1 MLGLQAKTAAISVV
15 ERIWS
20 ASGQD
25 INNLSVIFAGKTAN
39 VSVKPQSGRKGLI
52 ARINLPAIDESAVIE
67 VSLFNNIIGYV
78 LHELGHGLYTT
89 RVSENNFLGKLIDA
103 LEDSRVEAKIMDSE
117 IAGNAKALFEG
128 LINSIL
134 KKGTPDSTLKES
146 VPDLLAIEGRRLNGL
161 SLIVPSTIESSPFE
175 EPIIEA
181 LNELQ
186 FAANTADVVEI
197 ATVLMKALDIPESES
212 GGGGEGEGEKEKG
225 EGEGEGKGEG
235 EGEEDSEGE
244 GKEPDKSEPD
254 KSEGKPPKKSGGG
267 GGGTS
272 KKKTTEID
280 FAKEIEKSIKK
291 TTGDL
296 HSRLPARTKP
306 KIFKFNWS

>member
-1 MLGLQAKTAAISVV
+1 
-15 ERIWS
+15 
-20 ASGQD
+20 
-25 INNLSVIFAGKTAN
+25 
-39 VSVKPQSGRKGLI
+39 
-52 ARINLPAIDESAVIE
+52 
-67 VSLFNNIIGYV
+67 
-78 LHELGHGLYTT
+78 
-89 RVSENNFLGKLIDA
+89 
-103 LEDSRVEAKIMDSE
+103 
-117 IAGNAKALFEG
+117 
-128 LINSIL
+128 
-134 KKGTPDSTLKES
+134 
-146 VPDLLAIEGRRLNGL
+146 
-161 SLIVPSTIESSPFE
+161 VPSTIESSPFE